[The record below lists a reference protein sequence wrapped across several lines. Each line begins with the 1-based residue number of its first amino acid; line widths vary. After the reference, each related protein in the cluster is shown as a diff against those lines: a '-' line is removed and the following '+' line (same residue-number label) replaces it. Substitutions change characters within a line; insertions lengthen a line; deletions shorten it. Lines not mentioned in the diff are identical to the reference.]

1 MRKNILSLLLV
12 LLLIPFLLSEEKK
25 KPEVQIS
32 LGTRVNSVEN
42 YSGKI
47 GEFEPLN
54 KGLSPVVSALI
65 SGSSGKLFYGLESI
79 INEDMRDQRHELT
92 LDFGRIFQENLQ
104 FNSLPHRLDHDH
116 LKNLDMASL
125 ARSGVFHTDFDPTK
139 EYKIKRK
146 ELISKSVLKIPSI
159 PFARFYV
166 NYRDE
171 RREGEYQARTLS
183 KCATCH
189 IVAKSR
195 PVDNFNRSAQFGG
208 NLKVWK
214 GSIDYSYT
222 KTDFKERGG
231 APTNIYLPALHPYL
245 AVDNFTS
252 RIQYDSDNGF
262 LPFDQIPDTRK
273 STHLVKGSVP
283 VSESTTLIANYLN
296 SRVENLFTNLSNKAN
311 AFAGGFS
318 TKLGKNIYLNARLN
332 YRNIESDS
340 IFVDV
345 VELRDNAGPNKG
357 KTYAEAYPDFGSP
370 DYLRKS
376 VLSREVW
383 EFSTNLKFRL
393 SRKINFRAE
402 YEYEKID
409 RKNFE
414 VSVTEGNTF
423 KGEMDYKPL
432 KNLNFKLNAIYTKVS
447 NPFANLYAAISPA
460 VQLYS
465 VPDPFK
471 GLQFYHYHRLRQ
483 AHLTSLPSEAVEGKG
498 FLNWSPTQRVSI
510 SGSFSL
516 RDERN
521 NLNFSEWMRKMSLY
535 NLNIWVAPTE
545 RLNFTLSYNFH
556 DEALQTLFA
565 IPVAEGCG
573 GGIIGGHTG
582 SLYNPVD
589 YNIKINTAFL
599 TANYFLS
606 ERLNLYANISYN
618 SSFAKLSE
626 IYLDTTQVPYI
637 PALPPAPFNYDF
649 SDVPDYSDLKVNQFL
664 GEAGFLFDISKD
676 WSVKGSFIYH
686 PYRDLAPYLFD
697 TEGKSYSFYLGFIW
711 NL

>member
-471 GLQFYHYHRLRQ
+471 GLQFYRYHRLRQ

-556 DEALQTLFA
+556 DEALQTLFS
-565 IPVAEGCG
+565 IPVVEGCG